1 MTPKPGDELFELSMW
16 GGAVERRYRQLRPEV
31 EQLPW
36 GDFDVSGASP
46 QALRSARSTW
56 TEAAFQEH
64 RTGAACAATV
74 EALIAARAPIDLVA
88 MASRFALDEMVHVE
102 LCARLAQLL
111 GGGAPLSYDPK
122 TLIARPDPALAPK
135 LQASELVIRNFCVGE
150 ALSIPILRGSWH
162 AARQPLIK
170 AILFRIVKDEAA
182 HGAFG
187 WLYFDW
193 AEDLHDEADRTHLA
207 KQAARTIDAV
217 VDRWKQI
224 PILDDEQDEQR
235 LGWMESRSYLA
246 LARRSLEKVVL
257 KPLVERGMDPRPYLT
272 KSLDA

>member
-1 MTPKPGDELFELSMW
+1 MKPGEELFELSMW

-31 EQLPW
+31 EKLPW
-36 GDFDVSGASP
+36 HDFDVSKATP
-46 QALRSARSTW
+46 EALRSARRTW

-64 RTGAACAATV
+64 RTGAACAATLQ
-74 EALIAARAPIDLVA
+74 ALIAARAPIDLVA

-102 LCARLAQLL
+102 LCARLAQML

-122 TLIARPDPALAPK
+122 HIIALPSPELSPK

-162 AARQPLIK
+162 AARQPLIR
-170 AILFRIVKDEAA
+170 AILARIVKDEAA

-193 AEDLHDEADRTHLA
+193 ALDLHDEADRLHLA
-207 KQAARTIDAV
+207 KEAARTIDAV
-217 VDRWKQI
+217 VSRWKDI
-224 PILDDEQDEQR
+224 PLVENENDEQR
-235 LGWMESRSYLA
+235 LGWMESRAYLD
-246 LARRSLEKVVL
+246 LAKRSLDRAVL
-257 KPLVERGMDPRPYLT
+257 KPLLERGIDPRPHLT